1 MKFLRI
7 ILFSFIVVLH
17 ALPASGGSGIL
28 YAVNP
33 LRESVD
39 VYDTN
44 ALMRVDRISVGKD
57 PSDIALSPDRRLLA
71 VTHRGT
77 DIESPQVLWIID
89 REKKEVVDKV
99 YVFLTRYRERGEVH
113 PLFSQDGKKIYI
125 VEDEKDST
133 GFLNVVI
140 ASGDSKWRL
149 VKRLNLCEHPRKGIL
164 SGDGKT
170 LYIPCLYSRKIMVV
184 DTEADRIADV
194 INVIGMPSAIA
205 LSADEKTAYVTDREN
220 HRVLFIDLA
229 THKTVKEIAVG
240 SAPGNLVL
248 ADERHLYVFN
258 THSNNLSIVDVE
270 RKENIMTRGMG
281 ILPEKIAYDP
291 SKKLLYIVSGPAT
304 ISIVDTS
311 APKKLQS
318 IPADFVTN
326 IVLAP

>member
-1 MKFLRI
+1 MQLQREHSLHYRCCQETGGCAGCDSGYTYKDSNILTMKFLRI

-140 ASGDSKWRL
+140 
-149 VKRLNLCEHPRKGIL
+149 
-164 SGDGKT
+164 
-170 LYIPCLYSRKIMVV
+170 
-184 DTEADRIADV
+184 
-194 INVIGMPSAIA
+194 
-205 LSADEKTAYVTDREN
+205 
-220 HRVLFIDLA
+220 
-229 THKTVKEIAVG
+229 
-240 SAPGNLVL
+240 
-248 ADERHLYVFN
+248 
-258 THSNNLSIVDVE
+258 
-270 RKENIMTRGMG
+270 
-281 ILPEKIAYDP
+281 
-291 SKKLLYIVSGPAT
+291 
-304 ISIVDTS
+304 
-311 APKKLQS
+311 
-318 IPADFVTN
+318 
-326 IVLAP
+326 